1 MITVSAQR
9 WISGLLKKKKNS
21 VFFLLLRL
29 WELNARLLMSY
40 ANGEANPQL
49 RTTLQTCTNVL
60 FWFSVKFTILG
71 AYRINVR
78 GTFISKG
85 LKCA

>member
-9 WISGLLKKKKNS
+9 WISGLVKKTKKNS

-29 WELNARLLMSY
+29 WELDARLLMSY

-60 FWFSVKFTILG
+60 FWFSVEFTILG
-71 AYRINVR
+71 AVSELMLGELSY
-78 GTFISKG
+78 
-85 LKCA
+85 